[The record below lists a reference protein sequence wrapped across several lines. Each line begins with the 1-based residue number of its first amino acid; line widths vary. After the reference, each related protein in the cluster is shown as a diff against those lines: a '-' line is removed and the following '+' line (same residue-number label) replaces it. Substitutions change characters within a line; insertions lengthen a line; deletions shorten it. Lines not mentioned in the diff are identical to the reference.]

1 VSAGARAGRPQGRRR
16 RLAAT
21 VLAVVSAASLLA
33 GCSGS
38 NDDSGSGKNFVSGEG
53 FVTQVYTADRK
64 AAPKVTGS
72 VLEGG
77 SFDLSKERG
86 KVVVL
91 NFWASWCAPC
101 RAEGPALQVVA
112 LDLAKQGVV
121 FVGVN
126 TRDDP
131 AAARA
136 FLTNIHS
143 AYLNI
148 NDSDGQV
155 ALAFHGTLPPD
166 AIPSTIVIDRQGRI
180 AARIVGPT
188 TEPRLRALLAPLA
201 TQV

>member
-1 VSAGARAGRPQGRRR
+1 VCAG
-16 RLAAT
+16 
-21 VLAVVSAASLLA
+21 SLLA
-33 GCSGS
+33 ACSGS
-38 NDDSGSGKNFVSGEG
+38 ADDAGSNKNFVSGEG
-53 FVTQVYTADRK
+53 FVTEVFSKDRQP
-64 AAPKVTGS
+64 APAVTGS

-101 RAEGPALQVVA
+101 RAEAPALQVVA
-112 LDLAKQGVV
+112 TELAKRGVV

-131 AAARA
+131 AAALA
-136 FLTNIHS
+136 FLANIGS
-143 AYLNI
+143 VYPNVD
-148 NDSDGQV
+148 DSDGHV

-188 TEPRLRALLAPLA
+188 TQLRLQVLLAPLVTGA
-201 TQV
+201 

>member
-1 VSAGARAGRPQGRRR
+1 MTEDHRASRRAGGGS

-21 VLAVVSAASLLA
+21 VLALVSAGSLLA
-33 GCSGS
+33 GCAGS
-38 NDDSGSGKNFVSGEG
+38 NDDSGSGKNFVSGAG
-53 FVTQVYTADRK
+53 YVTQVFAGDRTP
-64 AAPKVTGS
+64 APPVTGS

-77 SFDLSKERG
+77 SFDLSRYRG

-112 LDLAKQGVV
+112 ADLAKQGVV

-126 TRDDP
+126 TRDD
-131 AAARA
+131 ADAARA
-136 FLTNIHS
+136 FLENIHS
-143 AYLNI
+143 AYPNV
-148 NDSDGQV
+148 DDADGHV